1 MKRVEIIIRTIN
13 GDTPPTEKIVAEL
26 TASGNKIE
34 CVIPIVFRTAFICLP
49 KASTSAFGIITSIVL
64 YRSDEQC
71 GTTLYFP

>member
-34 CVIPIVFRTAFICLP
+34 VEQSVYAPARKHPADCKTIKT
-49 KASTSAFGIITSIVL
+49 KAM
-64 YRSDEQC
+64 
-71 GTTLYFP
+71 P